1 MREILTEVR
10 DVGRLKGAAA
20 PFALVWGWLGGF
32 WGFSKA
38 KPLGGISALI
48 ILVMAVAAIF
58 APLITPNDPF
68 TIFIGSS
75 FASPGHVPEGGR
87 TMILGSD
94 AVGRD
99 FFARVVYGARISM
112 IVGITSVFIGLAAG
126 VAIGLAS
133 AFYGGRIDLFL
144 QRVVDGLMAFPALV
158 LALVIVTVMGSGIVF
173 AGAQLN
179 VILAIAIILVPL
191 AARVVRGTALSVKEN
206 TYVEA
211 AKALGASDLEIMAR
225 HILPNITHAVIIL
238 GATFIGAAIIVEATL
253 SFLGIGTDITQ
264 PSWGNMIAG
273 ARARFEAEPRLLW
286 TPAIAMSLT
295 ILGFNLLGDAL
306 RDVWDPRLRGT

>member
-1 MREILTEVR
+1 
-10 DVGRLKGAAA
+10 
-20 PFALVWGWLGGF
+20 
-32 WGFSKA
+32 
-38 KPLGGISALI
+38 
-48 ILVMAVAAIF
+48 
-58 APLITPNDPF
+58 
-68 TIFIGSS
+68 
-75 FASPGHVPEGGR
+75 
-87 TMILGSD
+87 MILGSD

-238 GATFIGAAIIVEATL
+238 GATFIGAAIIIEATL

>member
-1 MREILTEVR
+1 MRANLEEVG

-20 PFALVWGWLGGF
+20 SFALVWGWLGGF
-32 WGFSKA
+32 WSFSKA

-48 ILVMAVAAIF
+48 IIIMAVAAIF
-58 APLITPNDPF
+58 APLIAPNDPF
-68 TIFIGSS
+68 TIFFGSS
-75 FASPGHVPEGGR
+75 FAGPGHTPEGGS

-94 AVGRD
+94 ALGRD
-99 FFARVVYGARISM
+99 FFARVIYGARISM
-112 IVGITSVFIGLAAG
+112 IVGIVSVIIGLAAG
-126 VAIGLAS
+126 VVIGLAS
-133 AFYGGRIDLFL
+133 AFYGGRVDMIL
-144 QRVVDGLMAFPALV
+144 QRIVDGLMAFPALV

-191 AARVVRGTALSVKEN
+191 AARVVRGTALQVKEN
-206 TYVEA
+206 TYVDA
-211 AKALGASDLEIMAR
+211 AKALGASDFAIMAR
-225 HILPNITHAVIIL
+225 HILPNITHAVIIV

-253 SFLGIGTDITQ
+253 SFLGVGTDISQ

-273 ARARFEAEPRLLW
+273 ARSRFETEPRLLW
-286 TPAIAMSLT
+286 VPAITMSLT